1 MSNTKYEK
9 QYNEMMLANKSLFE
23 ELKSLSFNPASEEFK
38 ELQRKLIRIIKK
50 AEDRLCAKTESA
62 RYGSFSNNLAD
73 KFWEKIRQNYPEID
87 FCE

>member
-50 AEDRLCAKTESA
+50 AAIPQTC
-62 RYGSFSNNLAD
+62 
-73 KFWEKIRQNYPEID
+73 
-87 FCE
+87 